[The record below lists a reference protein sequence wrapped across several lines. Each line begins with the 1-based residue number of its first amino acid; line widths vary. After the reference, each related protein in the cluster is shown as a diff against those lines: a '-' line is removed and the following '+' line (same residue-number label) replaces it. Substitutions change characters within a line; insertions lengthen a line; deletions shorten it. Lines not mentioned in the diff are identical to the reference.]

1 MTTKFTAGE
10 TIVAYL
16 KYFESET
23 DKLIIDMENNIIE
36 PIIRSAEN
44 FNLSTINLLNRCN
57 NLICN

>member
-44 FNLSTINLLNRCN
+44 FNLSASNLLNRCN